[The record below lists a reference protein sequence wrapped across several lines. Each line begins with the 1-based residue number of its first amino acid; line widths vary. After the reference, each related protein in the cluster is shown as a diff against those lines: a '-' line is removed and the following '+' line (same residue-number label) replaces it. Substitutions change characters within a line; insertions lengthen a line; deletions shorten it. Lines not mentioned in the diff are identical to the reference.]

1 MLEKD
6 TSVKEVDK
14 LMSILLME
22 AGFNLLNKLII
33 GVYIII
39 SEYKAGIITL
49 EKYLRIKV
57 NIDIEEVLNKYL
69 FFSLRMMRGWDNG
82 NSGSSKW

>member
-6 TSVKEVDK
+6 TIVKEVDQ

-69 FFSLRMMRGWDNG
+69 FFGLRMMRGWDNG